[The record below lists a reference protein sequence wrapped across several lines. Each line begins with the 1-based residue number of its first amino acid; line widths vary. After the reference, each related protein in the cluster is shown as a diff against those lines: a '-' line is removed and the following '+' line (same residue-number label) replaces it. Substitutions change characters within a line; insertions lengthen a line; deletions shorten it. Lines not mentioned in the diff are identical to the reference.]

1 MKRKAQ
7 QTLMALAL
15 VGSGVGGGLWLSAF
29 SNADAIA
36 QTVPEVN
43 IPEVNILEVSAPAAV
58 VAQAVPSGPS
68 SFVADVAEQVGPAV
82 VRIDTQRRVAA
93 RSGQTP
99 SNDPRRFFGG
109 DREFRQRG
117 SGSGFIISADG
128 KIITNAHV
136 VDGATAVTVTL
147 QDGRT
152 FSGTVRGA
160 DPVTDIAVID
170 VEANGLPTVE
180 LGDSTAVRPG
190 DWAIAIG
197 NPLGLNNTV
206 TAGIVSAVDRSSS
219 SAGVPDKRVAFI
231 QTDTA
236 INPGNSGGP
245 LLDAS
250 GRAIG
255 VNTAIIRGAQG
266 VGFAVPIDTAQR
278 IALELDA
285 NGRVE
290 HAYLGIQMIGLTPDI
305 QQRINDDP
313 NSGIVARSDR
323 GILIRRVVPDSPAD
337 RAGLRAG
344 DIITSIGGQAVD
356 TADQVQQQVFQTSV
370 GTTLDLE
377 IDRNGRRESLQV
389 RTGNFPNA

>member
-15 VGSGVGGGLWLSAF
+15 VGSGVGGGLWISDM
-29 SNADAIA
+29 SNANAIA
-36 QTVPEVN
+36 QTVPET
-43 IPEVNILEVSAPAAV
+43 A
-58 VAQAVPSGPS
+58 VAQAPPLGPS
-68 SFVADVAEQVGPAV
+68 SFVADVAERVGPAV
-82 VRIDTQRRVAA
+82 VRIDTQRRVASRNGRA
-93 RSGQTP
+93 P
-99 SNDPRRFFGG
+99 FDDPTFRRFFGDG
-109 DREFRQRG
+109 REFRQRG
-117 SGSGFIISADG
+117 SGSGFIVSADG
-128 KIITNAHV
+128 NIITNAHV
-136 VDGATAVTVTL
+136 VEGATAVTVTL
-147 QDGRT
+147 RDGRT
-152 FSGTVRGA
+152 FSGTVKGA

-170 VEANGLPTVE
+170 VDADNLPTVA
-180 LGDSTAVRPG
+180 LGNSDAVRPG

-250 GRAIG
+250 GRVIG

-278 IALELDA
+278 IALELDE

-290 HAYLGIQMIGLTPDI
+290 HPYLGIQMIGLTPDI
-305 QQRINDDP
+305 QQRINEDP

-323 GILIRRVVPDSPAD
+323 GILIRRVVPESPAA

-344 DIITSIGGQAVD
+344 DIITSIGGQAVE

-370 GTTLDLE
+370 GTAIDLE

-389 RTGNFPNA
+389 RTGSFPNA

>member
-1 MKRKAQ
+1 MKPK
-7 QTLMALAL
+7 QTLVALAL
-15 VGSGVGGGLWLSAF
+15 MGSGIGGGFWLSELTRT
-29 SNADAIA
+29 DVLA
-36 QTVPEVN
+36 Q
-43 IPEVNILEVSAPAAV
+43 SAPAPMV
-58 VAQAVPSGPS
+58 SQALPTRGPS
-68 SFVADVAEQVGPAV
+68 SFVADVAERVGPAV
-82 VRIDTQRRVAA
+82 VRIDTQRRITGNGR
-93 RSGQTP
+93 RSPFNGTP
-99 SNDPRRFFGG
+99 FPGG
-109 DREFRQRG
+109 DREFQQRG

-128 KIITNAHV
+128 QIVTNAHV

-147 QDGRT
+147 KDGRS
-152 FSGTVRGA
+152 FPGTVKGS
-160 DPVTDIAVID
+160 DPVTDIALID
-170 VEANGLPTVE
+170 VDADDLPTVA
-180 LGDSTAVRPG
+180 LGDSNAVRPG

-206 TAGIVSAVDRSSS
+206 TAGIISAVERSSS
-219 SAGVPDKRVAFI
+219 AAGVPDKRVAFI

-250 GRAIG
+250 GRVIG

-278 IALELDA
+278 IAQELDE

-305 QQRINDDP
+305 QRRINADP
-313 NSGIVARSDR
+313 NSGITASSDR
-323 GILIRRVVPDSPAD
+323 GILVRRVVPDSPAA

-344 DIITSIGGQAVD
+344 DIITRIGDREVD

-370 GTTLDLE
+370 GTTLDVE

-389 RTGNFPNA
+389 QTGNFPNA